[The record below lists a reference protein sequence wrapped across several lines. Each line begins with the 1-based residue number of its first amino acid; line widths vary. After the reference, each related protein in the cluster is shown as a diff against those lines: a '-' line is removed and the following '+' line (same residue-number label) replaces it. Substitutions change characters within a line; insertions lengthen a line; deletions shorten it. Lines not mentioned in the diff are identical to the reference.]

1 MKNKRLSE
9 FIKEEVS
16 KRMKKLPDL
25 AKAADIGKVQ
35 KLTEQHF
42 VQEIVRRMKTV
53 LVEPDQI
60 IIHNLA
66 KVTKDDS
73 MYLIAK
79 GECKA
84 SIVDKQEEDSESEG
98 SEGHDFNP
106 NVKLLRPGS
115 YFGEISI
122 IFGCE
127 RTA

>member
-1 MKNKRLSE
+1 
-9 FIKEEVS
+9 
-16 KRMKKLPDL
+16 
-25 AKAADIGKVQ
+25 
-35 KLTEQHF
+35 
-42 VQEIVRRMKTV
+42 MKTR
-53 LVEPDQI
+53 LVEPDQV

-73 MYLIAK
+73 MFLIAK

-84 SIVDKQEEDSESEG
+84 IIVDQKEDSDDEESDKHEH
-98 SEGHDFNP
+98 EMKIDP

-127 RTA
+127 RSAQVIATKYCTLAELTISAYRELVTILPNI